1 MADLRV
7 LLKQAVEK
15 SLSGDQRAQAHRIV
29 DTVCDAIDAGGDA
42 NVIKDAVLAE
52 VNIHLEDAESTL
64 SSAETL
70 MTGGT

>member
-15 SLSGDQRAQAHRIV
+15 SRSGDQSAQAHRVV
-29 DTVCDAIDAGGDA
+29 DTVCDAMDAGGDA
-42 NVIKDAVLAE
+42 NVIRDAVLSE
-52 VNIHLEDAESTL
+52 VLIHLEDAESTL

-70 MTGGT
+70 MTGGA

>member
-29 DTVCDAIDAGGDA
+29 DTVCDAMDAGADA
-42 NVIKDAVLAE
+42 NVIRDAVLSE
-52 VNIHLEDAESTL
+52 VIIHLEDAESTL

-70 MTGGT
+70 MTGGS

>member
-15 SLSGDQRAQAHRIV
+15 SLSGDQRAQAHRVV
-29 DTVCDAIDAGGDA
+29 DTVCDAMDAGGDA
-42 NVIKDAVLAE
+42 NVVRDAVLSE
-52 VNIHLEDAESTL
+52 VIIHLEDAESTL

-70 MTGGT
+70 ITGGS

>member
-7 LLKQAVEK
+7 LLNQVVEEG
-15 SLSGDQRAQAHRIV
+15 LSGDQRAQAHRII
-29 DTVCDAIDAGGDA
+29 DTACDAMDAGVDA
-42 NVIKDAVLAE
+42 NGIRDAVLAE
-52 VNIHLEDAESTL
+52 VTIHLEDAESTL